1 MHGAISGTDHVP
13 APAVSTAG
21 AQINM
26 TGPSVPASIPHTHAG
41 VAENVTSASADPA
54 KALMTPAITSHPFQL
69 PAQVQQGNMPA
80 ANMPAAMPMPMVP
93 ELGYAPV
100 YAAPWGLAQMPVPAG
115 ENLEVKL
122 CWSLLILFY
131 TRVGF
136 LCVQLHPV
144 SLDA

>member
-80 ANMPAAMPMPMVP
+80 ANMTPR
-93 ELGYAPV
+93 LV
-100 YAAPWGLAQMPVPAG
+100 YSMFRS
-115 ENLEVKL
+115 
-122 CWSLLILFY
+122 CSL
-131 TRVGF
+131 TVRR
-136 LCVQLHPV
+136 LHPRAHRRQCR
-144 SLDA
+144 L